1 MLRSLYIQNYALIEK
16 LDISFSSGFSVITGE
31 TGAGKSI
38 ILGAIGLLL
47 GQRADVKAI
56 RVGASKCI
64 IEARFDISAYGMQ
77 PFFEENELEY
87 EEECI
92 LRREVSASGK
102 SRAFIND
109 TPASLA
115 QMKELG
121 EQLIDVHSQHQNL
134 LLNKEGFQLNVLD
147 ILSHNEEALSAYQ
160 HIFGAWKQAQ
170 QDLEALVAR
179 ANQDKSDED
188 YIRFQLEQL
197 EEAHLSAG
205 EQEELEQEADTLSHA
220 EEIKAGLYRVGQTL
234 YSDEGGLLSGL
245 KECLN
250 TMLGL
255 QRVYPVAGELAER
268 MESTYIELKDISQE
282 VSGKEDE
289 IEFNPERLDEVNE
302 RLNLIYTLQ
311 QKHRVSTVGELLA
324 LTDEYAAKLSAIT
337 SSDEHIE
344 ELKARCD
351 ALYNKVK
358 KQAAVLTK
366 ARTAA
371 AREVEKQMA
380 ARLVPL
386 GMPNVRFQVEIG
398 ARKEPGIH
406 GADTV
411 NFLFSANKNG
421 ALQSVSSVASGGE
434 IARVMLSIKAMIAGA
449 VKLPTIVFDEID
461 TGVSG
466 EIADRMADIMQE
478 MGEQDRQVISI
489 THLPQIAARGCAH
502 YKVYKQDNETET
514 NSHIRRLTDDERVEE
529 IAHMLSGAKL
539 TEAALNNARALLEVS
554 NSKYPYMVDN
564 SEMIFGVRAVIEAI
578 QAGKEIDKI
587 LVKKDIQSDLSKE
600 LFAVLKGTL
609 IPVQRVPVERINRVT
624 RKNHQGVIAFISSVT
639 YQKTE
644 DLVPFLFEQG
654 KNPLFVM
661 LDGITDV
668 RNFGA
673 IARTCECAAVD
684 AVIIPARNSVS
695 VNADAMK
702 TSAGALHT
710 LPVCREHSLKE
721 TLQFLK
727 NSGFHIVAAT
737 EKGDYD
743 YTKADYTGPMC
754 IIMGA
759 EDKGVSYD
767 NLALCDEWVKIPMLG
782 TIESLN
788 VSVAAGIL
796 IYEAVK
802 QRTN

>member
-16 LDISFSSGFSVITGE
+16 LDISFDSGFSVITGE

-47 GQRADVKAI
+47 GQRADVKTI
-56 RVGASKCI
+56 RIGASKCV
-64 IEARFDISAYGMQ
+64 IEARFEISAYGMQ
-77 PFFEENELEY
+77 SFFEENELEY

-109 TPASLA
+109 TPASLS

-147 ILSHNEEALSAYQ
+147 ILSHNEDALSAYQ
-160 HIFGAWKQAQ
+160 IVYREWKQAQ
-170 QDLEALVAR
+170 QDLEALIAR
-179 ANQDKSDED
+179 AGQDKADED

-197 EEAHLSAG
+197 EEARLSPG
-205 EQEELEQEADTLSHA
+205 EQDELEQEAETLSHA
-220 EEIKAGLYRVGQTL
+220 EEIKAGLFRAGQVL
-234 YSDEGGLLSGL
+234 YSDEGGLISGL

-255 QRVYPVAGELAER
+255 QNVYPAAGEFAER
-268 MESTYIELKDISQE
+268 LESTYIELKDISQE
-282 VSGKEDE
+282 ISDKEE
-289 IEFNPERLDEVNE
+289 EVEFNPERLEEVNE

-311 QKHRVSTVGELLA
+311 QKHRVSTIDELLTLA
-324 LTDEYAAKLSAIT
+324 DEYATKLSVIT
-337 SSDEHIE
+337 SSEENIE
-344 ELKARCD
+344 ELKVRCD

-371 AREVEKQMA
+371 AREVEKQML
-380 ARLVPL
+380 ARLIPL

-398 ARKEPGIH
+398 IRKEPGVH

-421 ALQSVSSVASGGE
+421 TLQSISSVASGGE

-514 NSHIRRLTDDERVEE
+514 NSHIRRLTDKERVEE
-529 IAHMLSGAKL
+529 IAHMLSGATL
-539 TEAALNNARALLEVS
+539 TEAALNNARALL
-554 NSKYPYMVDN
+554 
-564 SEMIFGVRAVIEAI
+564 G
-578 QAGKEIDKI
+578 
-587 LVKKDIQSDLSKE
+587 L
-600 LFAVLKGTL
+600 
-609 IPVQRVPVERINRVT
+609 
-624 RKNHQGVIAFISSVT
+624 
-639 YQKTE
+639 
-644 DLVPFLFEQG
+644 
-654 KNPLFVM
+654 
-661 LDGITDV
+661 
-668 RNFGA
+668 
-673 IARTCECAAVD
+673 
-684 AVIIPARNSVS
+684 
-695 VNADAMK
+695 
-702 TSAGALHT
+702 
-710 LPVCREHSLKE
+710 
-721 TLQFLK
+721 
-727 NSGFHIVAAT
+727 
-737 EKGDYD
+737 
-743 YTKADYTGPMC
+743 
-754 IIMGA
+754 
-759 EDKGVSYD
+759 
-767 NLALCDEWVKIPMLG
+767 
-782 TIESLN
+782 
-788 VSVAAGIL
+788 
-796 IYEAVK
+796 
-802 QRTN
+802 

>member
-109 TPASLA
+109 TPASLV

-220 EEIKAGLYRVGQTL
+220 EEIKAGLYRVGQML

>member
-121 EQLIDVHSQHQNL
+121 ELLIDVHSQHQNL

-289 IEFNPERLDEVNE
+289 IEFNPERLEEVNE

-344 ELKARCD
+344 ELKRNTANRIAFVGDGIND
-351 ALYNKVK
+351 APVLALSHVGIAMGGLGSDAAIETADVVIQTDQPSKVATAICAG
-358 KQAAVLTK
+358 KQTRRIVWQNISLAF
-366 ARTAA
+366 
-371 AREVEKQMA
+371 
-380 ARLVPL
+380 
-386 GMPNVRFQVEIG
+386 G
-398 ARKEPGIH
+398 
-406 GADTV
+406 
-411 NFLFSANKNG
+411 
-421 ALQSVSSVASGGE
+421 
-434 IARVMLSIKAMIAGA
+434 
-449 VKLPTIVFDEID
+449 VKLLVLALGAGGLATLWEAVFADV
-461 TGVSG
+461 GVAL
-466 EIADRMADIMQE
+466 IAI
-478 MGEQDRQVISI
+478 
-489 THLPQIAARGCAH
+489 
-502 YKVYKQDNETET
+502 
-514 NSHIRRLTDDERVEE
+514 
-529 IAHMLSGAKL
+529 
-539 TEAALNNARALLEVS
+539 
-554 NSKYPYMVDN
+554 
-564 SEMIFGVRAVIEAI
+564 
-578 QAGKEIDKI
+578 
-587 LVKKDIQSDLSKE
+587 
-600 LFAVLKGTL
+600 
-609 IPVQRVPVERINRVT
+609 
-624 RKNHQGVIAFISSVT
+624 
-639 YQKTE
+639 
-644 DLVPFLFEQG
+644 
-654 KNPLFVM
+654 
-661 LDGITDV
+661 
-668 RNFGA
+668 
-673 IARTCECAAVD
+673 
-684 AVIIPARNSVS
+684 
-695 VNADAMK
+695 VNAIRVQK
-702 TSAGALHT
+702 
-710 LPVCREHSLKE
+710 
-721 TLQFLK
+721 
-727 NSGFHIVAAT
+727 
-737 EKGDYD
+737 
-743 YTKADYTGPMC
+743 
-754 IIMGA
+754 
-759 EDKGVSYD
+759 
-767 NLALCDEWVKIPMLG
+767 
-782 TIESLN
+782 
-788 VSVAAGIL
+788 L
-796 IYEAVK
+796 IK
-802 QRTN
+802 